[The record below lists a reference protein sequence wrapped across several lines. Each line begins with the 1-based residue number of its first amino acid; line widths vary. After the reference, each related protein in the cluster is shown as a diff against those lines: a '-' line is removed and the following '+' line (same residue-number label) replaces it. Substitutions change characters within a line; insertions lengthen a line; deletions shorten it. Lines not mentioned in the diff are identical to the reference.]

1 MSNELK
7 CVLMRGYPGCGKSF
21 KAKEM
26 ASEWG
31 NTVICSADDYWI
43 TPEGKYNFDA
53 SKLKLAHDSCFNIFK
68 KAIAD
73 GKNVIVDNT
82 NLKYDDCKRYFEY
95 VLKNNNLNST
105 RYAIDF
111 CEVEFNSFEVAV
123 GLRSNREDGKN
134 IPYDKMKAM
143 YSLFKRSNCIPLM
156 LSNFSNKIN
165 FVFQRDVVEYSFM
178 ENTYVPSK
186 DEAII
191 CDLDGTISLFKM
203 ADGSELRNCYNAS
216 TCNADLIN
224 VAVAKA
230 VSALEMTGH
239 KVIFLSGRES
249 KYREPTVE
257 FLNRVSEK
265 FGLSKDFLLYMRA
278 TGDSRSDD
286 IVKSELYNNHIKDAY
301 NVVAVFDDRKKVVRL
316 WRSMG
321 LFVFDC
327 NYRDEEF

>member
-1 MSNELK
+1 MPNELK
-7 CVLMRGYPGCGKSF
+7 CVLLRGYAGSGKSF
-21 KAKEM
+21 KGREL

-31 NTVICSADDYWI
+31 NTVICSADDFWI
-43 TPEGKYNFDA
+43 SATGKYEFDVT
-53 SKLKLAHDSCFNIFK
+53 KLKNAHDYCFNIFK

-111 CEVEFNSFEVAV
+111 CEVAYNTFEEAV
-123 GLRSNREDGKN
+123 KCRTDREDGKN

-143 YSLFKRSNCIPLM
+143 YSLFKRNNCVALM
-156 LSNFSNKIN
+156 YSNFTGKIN
-165 FVFQRDVVEYSFM
+165 FVFPRDIIKYSFL
-178 ENTYVPSK
+178 ENSYEPS
-186 DEAII
+186 DNEAII

-203 ADGSELRNCYNAS
+203 ADGTELRNCYDAS
-216 TCNADLIN
+216 TSNADLIN

-230 VSALEMTGH
+230 ISAFELTGH

-249 KYREPTVE
+249 KYREPTIE

-265 FGLSKDFLLYMRA
+265 FGLSKDITLYMRA

-286 IVKSELYNNHIKDAY
+286 IVKSELYYNHIKDAY
-301 NVVAVFDDRKKVVRL
+301 NVVAVFDDRPKVVRL

-327 NYRDEEF
+327 NYQGEEF